1 MTAKELIDKTKHCL
15 EIPTWYVMGGF
26 GQRLGV
32 DWINFNYKYNKQH
45 KDAIE
50 QHYTNPYT
58 FGFDCVCLIK
68 ANLFWGFEGA
78 QDKENGG
85 SKYDAKNDWSVGE
98 MKKHCY
104 DLSKEFGENDLIAGE
119 LVFLGSSHIGL
130 YIGNGEVIESTPAW
144 AGNVQRTLLPWRNT
158 TNYEALPVREW
169 DQHGK
174 CEFVEYEVS
183 ETDWKAEADA
193 LKKECKEI
201 AEERDKAYKERDNAV
216 AEMKTAQDALEQAKN
231 ALEEAEGKYTFLV
244 SECAQIKAEDAEREA
259 ELNGEISSLQA
270 QIEELQ
276 NELKKVQAEY
286 LDQLSQKDQEIWE
299 LKQRLTEKHG
309 QATMGDVWTLFL
321 KVLRGNK

>member
-1 MTAKELIDKTKHCL
+1 MKAQDLIDKLKHCL

-32 DWINFNYKYNKQH
+32 DWINWNYKYNKQH

-104 DLSKEFGENDLIAGE
+104 DLSKDFGENDLIAGE

-174 CEFVEYEVS
+174 FEYIEYA
-183 ETDWKAEADA
+183 TDWKAEADR
-193 LKKECKEI
+193 LKKKCDEI
-201 AEERDKAYKERDNAV
+201 AEERDKAYAERDKAIANA
-216 AEMKTAQDALEQAKN
+216 ETAHNALEQAKN
-231 ALEEAEGKYTFLV
+231 ALQDAEGKYTSLV
-244 SECAQIKAEDAEREA
+244 EECAQIKAEHAHCEA
-259 ELNGEISSLQA
+259 D
-270 QIEELQ
+270 IEELQ
-276 NELKKVQAEY
+276 NELKKTKAEAMAEA
-286 LDQLSQKDQEIWE
+286 LRANDEIGNLKIQLNAIKA
-299 LKQRLTEKHG
+299 EKADMDGDGH
-309 QATMGDVWTLFL
+309 ATMGDVWALFL
-321 KVLRGNK
+321 RVLRGNPK